1 MKKAVQVGSVVV
13 QRILHVP
20 QRMKGKSLQRF
31 TDSQAYKKEV
41 GKDRRILAQ
50 TTQQAIDLIN
60 KKESTSG
67 SSPDTTIMAQAT
79 RSQKQT
85 KTTPEAPAKKGAAK
99 KAAAKKAAPE
109 KAAPAKKGAAKVEEK
124 GPGKIEQIIA
134 LHKKGKSNAEIVEQG
149 FNKTTVSIQ
158 VAKYKKE
165 NGKGSKK

>member
-31 TDSQAYKKEV
+31 TDSQAY
-41 GKDRRILAQ
+41 
-50 TTQQAIDLIN
+50 